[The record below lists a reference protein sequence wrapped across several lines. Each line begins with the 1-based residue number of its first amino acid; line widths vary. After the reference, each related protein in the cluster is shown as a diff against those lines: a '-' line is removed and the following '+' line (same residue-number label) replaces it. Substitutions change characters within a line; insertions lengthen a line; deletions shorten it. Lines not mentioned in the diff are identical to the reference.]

1 MAGFIT
7 GSLIRLIAPFIVR
20 KAIPQISG
28 LLVRSIVGMTTAAA
42 LHAVPDVIK
51 LIGRGVE
58 EKKERKEKKHGEK
71 TRRKKE
77 KKKQKKEE
85 GKKEEEERKEEE
97 PKVH

>member
-58 EKKERKEKKHGEK
+58 EKKERKKRKELDERIDRAIRQLEKK
-71 TRRKKE
+71 TN
-77 KKKQKKEE
+77 
-85 GKKEEEERKEEE
+85 
-97 PKVH
+97 

>member
-28 LLVRSIVGMTTAAA
+28 LLGRSIVGMTTAAA

-58 EKKERKEKKHGEK
+58 DKKENKKRKELDERIDRAIRQLEKK
-71 TRRKKE
+71 TN
-77 KKKQKKEE
+77 
-85 GKKEEEERKEEE
+85 
-97 PKVH
+97 